1 MIKHI
6 SISGGE
12 QMETL
17 SELKEKLII
26 ACQILDREGIMDE
39 LGHFSVRCPEAKGV
53 LMNGKVSPGQAT
65 EKDFV
70 LLDLNGNKLAGDL
83 EPASESPLHLAVYQ
97 KRPDV
102 MAIAHT
108 HSPMVITLSIAGIPL
123 RTVENLGAIVIGKE
137 APVFETYGLVDSF
150 ELGYGVAAVMGSH
163 NFCVLKSH
171 GNLVA
176 GPSIEEACVYA
187 IWGEKAAHFQH
198 QAMLLGEPHWYPEG
212 EIDKT
217 IQQLTRGKG
226 FIRTWNYYKWKVT
239 QKD

>member
-1 MIKHI
+1 
-6 SISGGE
+6 
-12 QMETL
+12 METL

-39 LGHFSVRCPEAKGV
+39 LGHFSVRCPEEGGV

-65 EKDFV
+65 EKDIV
-70 LLDLNGNKLAGDL
+70 LLDLDGNKLEGDL

-123 RTVENLGAIVIGKE
+123 RTVENQGASVIGKE

-150 ELGYGVAAVMGSH
+150 ELGYGVAAAMGPH

-176 GPSIEEACVYA
+176 GKSIEEACVHA
-187 IWGEKAAHFQH
+187 IWGEKAAGYQYR
-198 QAMLLGEPHWYPEG
+198 AMLLGEPHWYPEG
-212 EIDKT
+212 DIDKM
-217 IQQLTRGKG
+217 IQQQIRGKG

-239 QKD
+239 Q

>member
-1 MIKHI
+1 
-6 SISGGE
+6 
-12 QMETL
+12 METL
-17 SELKEKLII
+17 PELKEKLIL

-39 LGHFSVRCPEAKGV
+39 LGHFSVRCPEKGGV
-53 LMNGKVSPGQAT
+53 LINGKVSPGQAT
-65 EKDFV
+65 EKDIV
-70 LLDLNGNKLAGDL
+70 LLDLDGNKLEGDL

-123 RTVENLGAIVIGKE
+123 RTVENQGASVIGKE
-137 APVFETYGLVDSF
+137 TPVFETYGLVDSF
-150 ELGYGVAAVMGSH
+150 ELGYGVAEAMGSH

-176 GPSIEEACVYA
+176 GASIEEACVYA
-187 IWGEKAAHFQH
+187 IWGEKAARYQY

-212 EIDKT
+212 DIDKMV
-217 IQQLTRGKG
+217 QQQIRGKG
-226 FIRTWNYYKWKVT
+226 FIRTWNYYRWKVT
-239 QKD
+239 Q